1 MLPAKEDR
9 ALQTR
14 SSAWP
19 LLAGASASYPRPG
32 QGGQET
38 LSKAGGAVS
47 QFPGWDEERTLQAA
61 PSSIHPSLGPHLDCV
76 LLTWPCTLIPAHRQ
90 EPSAPGVSKA
100 ESCDYNRGWKASAR
114 ACVKSHCT
122 RPRWQQ
128 LESPGSAC
136 VGCRLLTPLQL
147 WRKALGARGLADLL
161 RRRLLFPVPLARR
174 RY

>member
-61 PSSIHPSLGPHLDCV
+61 PSGIHPSLGPHLDCV

-90 EPSAPGVSKA
+90 EPSAP
-100 ESCDYNRGWKASAR
+100 RG
-114 ACVKSHCT
+114 
-122 RPRWQQ
+122 QQ
-128 LESPGSAC
+128 STEL
-136 VGCRLLTPLQL
+136 
-147 WRKALGARGLADLL
+147 
-161 RRRLLFPVPLARR
+161 
-174 RY
+174 